1 MSLFIEY
8 YEVYNKA
15 SDSYEYYFMPM
26 DKDAINKHNFDS
38 ASTRIW
44 KVNKKTNRV
53 AVIKDR
59 RKDNP
64 PAMAADELFAILFTG
79 KQVPYSEYYMR
90 LQQIR
95 AIIENG
101 KETDT

>member
-8 YEVYNKA
+8 YEVYNKS
-15 SDSYEYYFMPM
+15 SDSYDYYFMPV
-26 DKDAINKHNFDS
+26 DKDAINKENFDRD
-38 ASTRIW
+38 STRIW

-64 PAMAADELFAILFTG
+64 PVMTAEELFAILFTG
-79 KQVPYSEYYMR
+79 KPVPYSEYYLR
-90 LQQIR
+90 LQWAQG
-95 AIIENG
+95 IIEDG
-101 KETDT
+101 KETST